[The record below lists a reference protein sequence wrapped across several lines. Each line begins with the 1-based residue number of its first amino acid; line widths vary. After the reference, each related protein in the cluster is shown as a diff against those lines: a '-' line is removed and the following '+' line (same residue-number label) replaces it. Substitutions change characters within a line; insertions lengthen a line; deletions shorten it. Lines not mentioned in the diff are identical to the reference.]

1 MPGLDFYRAIGEA
14 NFNLNAFG
22 TFIPDTLVS
31 MQKLTW
37 IQWIPGSD
45 ESSGTNLRRD
55 NDFVLLNYAEHL
67 KNIEIS
73 LYGRNPALD
82 TDIDKRP
89 IATEKKL
96 NDSYFNCIERTM
108 TWSHLNNILSTA
120 VNVNS
125 IIQKFNYSR
134 SKKS

>member
-1 MPGLDFYRAIGEA
+1 MPGLDFYRAIGES
-14 NFNLNAFG
+14 NFNLNTFG

-67 KNIEIS
+67 KNLEIS
-73 LYGRNPALD
+73 LYGRNPTSD

-89 IATEKKL
+89 IAIEKKL
-96 NDSYFNCIERTM
+96 NDSYFDCIERTM
-108 TWSHLNNILSTA
+108 SWSHLN
-120 VNVNS
+120 
-125 IIQKFNYSR
+125 
-134 SKKS
+134 